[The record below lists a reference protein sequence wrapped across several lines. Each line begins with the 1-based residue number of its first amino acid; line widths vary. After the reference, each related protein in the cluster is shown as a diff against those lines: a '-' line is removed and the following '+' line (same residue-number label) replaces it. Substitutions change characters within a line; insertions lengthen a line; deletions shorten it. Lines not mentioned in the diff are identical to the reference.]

1 MDNLDRKT
9 RSTRP
14 KPLFFQDAI
23 PKSELFETAM
33 PLSPFFKGGIFSVAL
48 KPLFGKEGK
57 GRFLAE

>member
-33 PLSPFFKGGIFSVAL
+33 PLSPFFQRGIVEEEKYNDS
-48 KPLFGKEGK
+48 P
-57 GRFLAE
+57 

>member
-33 PLSPFFKGGIFSVAL
+33 PII
-48 KPLFGKEGK
+48 PLFQK
-57 GRFLAE
+57 GNFLGGA